1 MPEGFS
7 PYDNNNEGEKKDSPL
22 PPSYDDLYFSDEA
35 IAAVGIF
42 DGYLY
47 TKEAPECEKKSGL
60 PFPEVCAVDP
70 AIFLVGAAGAAEES
84 KVPAQPP
91 TGDPAVTPHSDFH
104 PGSLPI

>member
-1 MPEGFS
+1 MPGGAEGFS
-7 PYDNNNEGEKKDSPL
+7 PYDGFNNNEGEEKDSAF

-60 PFPEVCAVDP
+60 PFPEVSSVDP
-70 AIFLVGAAGAAEES
+70 AIFLIGAAGAAES

-91 TGDPAVTPHSDFH
+91 TGDP
-104 PGSLPI
+104 SL